1 MNSRIKT
8 TVVYNRIEEGRTQ
21 GKSIISAQGGS
32 RSSKT
37 CNIVRWLVVQAI
49 SRQNLTVDIV
59 RKSNPV
65 LMTSAFVDFRT
76 FMVEQK
82 WWSDNNWNATRQVY
96 TFPTGST
103 MRFFSVDQE
112 QKLKGPGR
120 KILFCN
126 EANELS
132 YYEFNQLDMRTEE
145 LIILDYNPSFDDE
158 HWINSV
164 NDEERTHFFITTYK
178 DNPFLSARQIDV
190 IEGLKEKNTSLYN
203 IYALGQQGIVEG
215 LIYTNWREVDAFP
228 SYAKRQGI
236 GIDFGYT
243 NDPTA
248 VVKCGVVGNDIYVEE
263 MLYETHADN
272 AKITNFLLKESTLRA
287 TADNADPRTINE
299 LKKLGARVE
308 GVVKPMII
316 PSVNALQQYTIN
328 IVKGSTNLRK
338 ELKSYSYEQDKST
351 GKFTNEPIDMNN
363 HALDAMRY
371 WWAYF
376 VNTQK
381 LGRKV
386 KIDFKHD

>member
-1 MNSRIKT
+1 MNNRIKT
-8 TVVYNRIEEGRTQ
+8 TVVYNRIEEGISSGRT
-21 GKSIISAQGGS
+21 IISAQGGS

-37 CNIVRWLVVQAI
+37 CNIMRWLVVQAI
-49 SRQNLTVDIV
+49 SRQSLTIDVV

-65 LMTSAFVDFRT
+65 LMTSVFVDFKT
-76 FMVEQK
+76 FMLEVG
-82 WWSDNNWNATRQVY
+82 WWNERRWHSTRQIY

-145 LIILDYNPSFDDE
+145 LIILDYNPSFHDE
-158 HWINSV
+158 HWINLV
-164 NDEERTHFFITTYK
+164 NNEERTHFFITTYK
-178 DNPFLSARQIDV
+178 DNPFLSLRQIEV
-190 IEGLKEKNTSLYN
+190 IEGLKDKNTSLYN
-203 IYALGQQGIVEG
+203 IYALGQQGIIEG

-228 SYAKRQGI
+228 TFAKRQGI

-248 VVKCGVVGNDIYVEE
+248 VVKCGILGNDIYLQE

-272 AKITNFLLKESTLRA
+272 ERIVKHLRKELALRG
-287 TADNADPRTINE
+287 TADSADPRTINE
-299 LKKLGARVE
+299 LNKLGARVDP
-308 GVVKPMII
+308 VVKPLLI
-316 PSVNALQQYTIN
+316 PSINALQQYTLN
-328 IVKGSTNLRK
+328 IVKGSTNIRK
-338 ELKSYSYEQDKST
+338 EVKTYSYVQDKSS
-351 GKFTNEPIDMNN
+351 GKFTNEPIDLNN
-363 HALDAMRY
+363 HAMDAMRY
-371 WWAYF
+371 WWAKF

-381 LGRKV
+381 SGRKV

>member
-1 MNSRIKT
+1 MNNRIKT
-8 TVVYNRIEEGRTQ
+8 TVVYNRIEEGISSGRT
-21 GKSIISAQGGS
+21 IISAQGGS

-37 CNIVRWLVVQAI
+37 CNIMRWLVMQAV
-49 SRQNLTVDIV
+49 SRLSLTIDVV

-65 LMTSAFVDFRT
+65 LMTSAFVDFKT
-76 FMVEQK
+76 FMTEVG
-82 WWSDNNWNATRQVY
+82 WWNERRWHSTRQIY

-158 HWINSV
+158 HWINLV
-164 NDEERTHFFITTYK
+164 NNEERTHFFITTYK
-178 DNPFLSARQIDV
+178 DNPFLSLRQIEV
-190 IEGLKEKNTSLYN
+190 IEGLKDKNTSLYN

-228 SYAKRQGI
+228 TFAKRQGI

-248 VVKCGVVGNDIYVEE
+248 VVKCGILGNDIYLQE

-272 AKITNFLLKESTLRA
+272 ERIVNHLRKELALRG
-287 TADNADPRTINE
+287 TADSADPRTINE
-299 LKKLGARVE
+299 LNKLGARVE
-308 GVVKPMII
+308 PVVKPLLI
-316 PSVNALQQYTIN
+316 PSINALQQYTLN
-328 IVKGSTNLRK
+328 IVKGSTNIRK
-338 ELKSYSYEQDKST
+338 EVKTYSYVQDKSS
-351 GKFTNEPIDMNN
+351 GKFTNEPIDLNN
-363 HALDAMRY
+363 HAMDAMRY
-371 WWAYF
+371 WWAKF

-381 LGRKV
+381 SGRKV

>member
-215 LIYTNWREVDAFP
+215 LIYTDWREVDAFP
-228 SYAKRQGI
+228 PYAKRQGI

-248 VVKCGVVGNDIYVEE
+248 VIKCGVVGNDIYVEE

>member
-1 MNSRIKT
+1 MQAVSRPF
-8 TVVYNRIEEGRTQ
+8 
-21 GKSIISAQGGS
+21 
-32 RSSKT
+32 
-37 CNIVRWLVVQAI
+37 
-49 SRQNLTVDIV
+49 LTIDVV

-65 LMTSAFVDFRT
+65 LMTSAFVDFKT
-76 FMVEQK
+76 FMTEVG
-82 WWSDNNWNATRQVY
+82 WWNERRWHSTRQIY

-158 HWINSV
+158 HWINLV

-178 DNPFLSARQIDV
+178 DNPFLSLRQIEV

-215 LIYTNWREVDAFP
+215 LIYTNWREVDTFP
-228 SYAKRQGI
+228 TFAKRQGI

-248 VVKCGVVGNDIYVEE
+248 VVKCGILGNDIYLQE

-272 AKITNFLLKESTLRA
+272 ARIANHLRKELALRG
-287 TADNADPRTINE
+287 TADSADPRTINE
-299 LKKLGARVE
+299 LNKLGARVDP
-308 GVVKPMII
+308 VVKPLLI
-316 PSVNALQQYTIN
+316 PSINALQQYTLN
-328 IVKGSTNLRK
+328 IVKGSTNIRK
-338 ELKSYSYEQDKST
+338 EVKTYSYVQDKSS
-351 GKFTNEPIDMNN
+351 GKFTNEPIDLNN
-363 HALDAMRY
+363 HAMDAMRY
-371 WWAYF
+371 WWAKF

-381 LGRKV
+381 SGRKV